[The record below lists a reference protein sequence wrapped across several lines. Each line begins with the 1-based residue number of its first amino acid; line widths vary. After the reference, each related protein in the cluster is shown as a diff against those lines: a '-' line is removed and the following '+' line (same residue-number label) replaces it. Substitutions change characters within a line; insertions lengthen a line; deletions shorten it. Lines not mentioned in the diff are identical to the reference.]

1 MLKIDKWLSSQLG
14 YSAYNIDNTSLKNFN
29 FLRYKSK
36 NILISIKSNKKFK
49 NLFLKKNQIKLIEKN
64 ITFLK
69 TPRKKKVEINYF
81 KNIRLANIFDKKK
94 ILDIAG
100 NSFIKSRFYKDKNIK
115 KRLAKKIKR
124 NWVLNFFKKKRGEH
138 LIVSEV
144 NKKVV
149 GFLLILKNQ
158 KDYIIDLIAVKK
170 IYQNL
175 GLGTKMIEFLENK
188 ILKQNKVKIY
198 VSTQSDNKDSIKL
211 YIKNKFKVKYK
222 KYVYHFNGY

>member
-1 MLKIDKWLSSQLG
+1 MKIDKWLSSQLG

-36 NILISIKSNKKFK
+36 NILISIKTNKKFK
-49 NLFLKKNQIKLIEKN
+49 NSFLKKNQIKLIEKN

-69 TPRKKKVEINYF
+69 SARKKKVEINYF
-81 KNIRLANIFDKKK
+81 KNIRLANIFDKKA

-100 NSFIKSRFYKDKNIK
+100 SSFIKSRFYKDKNIT
-115 KRLAKKIKR
+115 KRLARKIKR
-124 NWVLNFFKKKRGEH
+124 NWVLNFFRKKRGEH

-175 GLGTKMIEFLENK
+175 GIGTKMIEFLENN

-198 VSTQSDNKDSIKL
+198 VSTQFDNKDSIKL
-211 YIKNKFKVKYK
+211 YIKNKFKVKYR

>member
-1 MLKIDKWLSSQLG
+1 MKIDKWLSSQLG
-14 YSAYNIDNTSLKNFN
+14 YSAYNIDNISLKNFN

-69 TPRKKKVEINYF
+69 SPRKKKIEINYF
-81 KNIRLANIFDKKK
+81 KNIRLANIFDKKA

-124 NWVLNFFKKKRGEH
+124 NWVLNFFRKKRGEH

-222 KYVYHFNGY
+222 KYVYNFNGY

>member
-1 MLKIDKWLSSQLG
+1 LLKIDKWLSSQLG

-69 TPRKKKVEINYF
+69 SARKKKVEINYF
-81 KNIRLANIFDKKK
+81 KNIRLANIFDKKA

-100 NSFIKSRFYKDKNIK
+100 SSFIKSRFYKDKNIP
-115 KRLAKKIKR
+115 KRLARKIKH
-124 NWVLNFFKKKRGEH
+124 NWVLNFFRKKRGEH
-138 LIVSEV
+138 LIISEV

>member
-1 MLKIDKWLSSQLG
+1 MKIDKWLSSQLG

-81 KNIRLANIFDKKK
+81 KNIRLANIFDKKE

-198 VSTQSDNKDSIKL
+198 VSTQSNNKDSIKL
-211 YIKNKFKVKYK
+211 YIKNKFKVKYIN
-222 KYVYHFNGY
+222 YVYHFNG